1 MLSYYLKNYYGY
13 YILFWMLLILGILGI
28 INRKKQ
34 KKYYIIF
41 SLISSFFI
49 IFRFDTEF
57 DYIWYWIIGDN
68 RFKQYWFYQ
77 QTYTGIEIFFKII
90 YSTSRFFE
98 SPKFFF
104 ISTGLL
110 FSVIFFKSL
119 RRYSNNIF
127 LSLSFYIYL
136 YAIYIAFL
144 IGFIRQGLAIV
155 LSFYLFE
162 KINEKKYLTY
172 FYGIILITIFIHKSA
187 IICLIFIFLKFME
200 KKRNVIR
207 IFYILLIFVSFR
219 IEWLVNK
226 IGILRKY
233 NFYFNST
240 TKLENLGIKTITAL
254 GFLFLAI
261 LVLDFKSKK
270 KDFFLSDILKVGF
283 ILYFILIKIKGGH
296 IPQRISIYFLI
307 YFPIYFSS
315 YIYKFKQRKEISI
328 ALIVLLFAYG
338 NYQLFKSSISAKK
351 NDNKSRVSGQFKLQ
365 FFNDYKDLNG
375 KYIPYTDQEVEYE
388 ISDN

>member
-13 YILFWMLLILGILGI
+13 YILFWLLLILGILGI

-34 KKYYIIF
+34 KKYYIAF
-41 SLISSFFI
+41 SIVSSFFI
-49 IFRFDTEF
+49 VFRFDTEF

-68 RFKQYWFYQ
+68 RFEQYWFYQ
-77 QTYTGIEIFFKII
+77 QTYIGIEIFFKVI
-90 YSTSRFFE
+90 YSVARFLE
-98 SPKFFF
+98 NPKSFF
-104 ISTGLL
+104 ILTGML
-110 FSVIFFKSL
+110 FSIIFFKSL
-119 RRYSNNIF
+119 RKYSNNIF

-155 LSFYLFE
+155 LSFYLFK

-172 FYGIILITIFIHKSA
+172 FYGVILITIFIHKSA

-283 ILYFILIKIKGGH
+283 ILYFTLIKIKGGH